1 MSVCYGE
8 WLKSDLKRLNKMTD
22 AYTYLQ
28 VRRHIY
34 CLTVCKFWGASCWD
48 KSRAGTLSS
57 FIWSDKIISL
67 LKPQQGGGILCSPTH
82 RREAGCWGLINSIT
96 YHSRSFDTIQ
106 STYTFP
112 VGLLVDRN
120 SASSPSSM
128 TGTLP
133 VISITKPFVSTA
145 SSKKLEREWFPV
157 FHNQSGKGYERIL
170 RCLQLWPLT
179 YVC

>member
-67 LKPQQGGGILCSPTH
+67 LKPQQGGGGILCSPTH

-96 YHSRSFDTIQ
+96 YHSRGFDTIQ

-145 SSKKLEREWFPV
+145 SSK
-157 FHNQSGKGYERIL
+157 N
-170 RCLQLWPLT
+170 
-179 YVC
+179 